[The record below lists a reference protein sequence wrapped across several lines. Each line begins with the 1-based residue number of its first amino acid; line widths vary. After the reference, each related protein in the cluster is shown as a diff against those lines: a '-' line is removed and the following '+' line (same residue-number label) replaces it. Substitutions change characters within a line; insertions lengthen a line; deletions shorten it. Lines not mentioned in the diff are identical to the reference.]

1 MATISASDANRHFST
16 LLREVAEG
24 QTFTVL
30 SRGRPVATIAPV
42 TESTPER
49 AAARRGLFERLRSQK
64 PLGTRNWA
72 REELYER

>member
-16 LLREVAEG
+16 LLRKVAEG

-42 TESTPER
+42 SASSPER
-49 AAARRGLFERLRSQK
+49 AAARRDLFARLRSQK
-64 PLGTRNWA
+64 PIGTRNWT
-72 REELYER
+72 RGELYER